1 MRLLLSLLGGGGGW
15 EIGQV
20 VECGEVFGRRLKL
33 ALVTVFAF
41 HRRISNRFSI
51 FCPIL
56 FLSCRRLGSSVT
68 CSCNTSG
75 KIVNGK
81 PLSLENATIC
91 PVLEP
96 ASFPR
101 HFLLL
106 FFGLFQ
112 MAASTNILIRIRLL
126 FFIEGWVF
134 MFHIMLQSKN
144 QKNMRKMLI

>member
-1 MRLLLSLLGGGGGW
+1 MGGW

-106 FFGLFQ
+106 FFGFI
-112 MAASTNILIRIRLL
+112 SDGRFNKYFDTYSVT
-126 FFIEGWVF
+126 FF
-134 MFHIMLQSKN
+134 H
-144 QKNMRKMLI
+144 